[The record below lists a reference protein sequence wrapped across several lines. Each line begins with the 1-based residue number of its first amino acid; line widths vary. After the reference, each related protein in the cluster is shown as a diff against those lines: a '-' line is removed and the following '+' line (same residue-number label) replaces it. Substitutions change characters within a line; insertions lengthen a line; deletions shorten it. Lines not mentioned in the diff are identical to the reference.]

1 MKSNSA
7 PKSAANGGTAS
18 TSERA
23 PRIGHLTKVS
33 DISRELRRIYRASR
47 CGQLDTTDLSRF
59 TNCLQ
64 VMVNVL
70 RDSDLEKRIQQLE
83 AANNAHQQ
91 P

>member
-1 MKSNSA
+1 M
-7 PKSAANGGTAS
+7 ANGGT
-18 TSERA
+18 TSNSGRA

-47 CGQLDTTDLSRF
+47 CGELETCDLSRL

-83 AANNAHQQ
+83 ATNNANRQ